1 MTTRA
6 QKALLTGQQ
15 NLPIVSSSNAIGP
28 LSAASVNTS
37 SVASA
42 IPPPPLYEITYTPR
56 IDEFE
61 LNRSGDFRSVVDF
74 DVKLIQNP
82 KQKKNIN
89 GYIFQLIIKE
99 TNAEGSNLTED
110 EYTKI
115 EEARSKGT
123 PYVPPAKTILN
134 TSDSIE
140 RYTNGQVKY
149 MCQNYIEFFE
159 IKNGICLDDK
169 HPSKRV
175 IVGDSFSNGSISR
188 YAIDDSPLTDDNEAV
203 SQGTIIHIGLSVF
216 IPDSPFLTDIRRNY
230 NWDPNDAL
238 PANGLYCLFLPGNEH
253 VWEEILQN
261 KASIITMHKV
271 LHAWKFIQKDINND
285 TSFVEN
291 FSVVPLS
298 EAIELGTQYDTSK
311 IMNESRQEVNT
322 LITNLIS
329 QPPPKPGGGKRKT
342 QKTKKNKKYKKQ
354 KNTKNKKQKTKKYYK
369 KYYKK

>member
-15 NLPIVSSSNAIGP
+15 NLSIVSPSIATGS
-28 LSAASVNTS
+28 LSAPPVNTS
-37 SVASA
+37 SVVASA
-42 IPPPPLYEITYTPR
+42 TPPPLYEITYTPR

-115 EEARSKGT
+115 EEARSKGI

-159 IKNGICLDDK
+159 IKNGICLDERYPK
-169 HPSKRV
+169 KRI

-188 YAIDDSPLTDDNEAV
+188 YAIDNSPLTDDSEAV

-216 IPDSPFLTDIRRNY
+216 IPDSPFLTYIRGNY
-230 NWDPNDAL
+230 KWDPNDAL

-261 KASIITMHKV
+261 KASVITMHKV
-271 LHAWKFIQKDINND
+271 LHAWKFIQQDINND

-291 FSVVPLS
+291 FSEVPLS
-298 EAIELGTQYDTSK
+298 EAIELGTQYNTSK
-311 IMNESRQEVNT
+311 IMNESRQEVNMLLTT
-322 LITNLIS
+322 LIA
-329 QPPPKPGGGKRKT
+329 PPNPGGGKLKT
-342 QKTKKNKKYKKQ
+342 KKTKKYKKNKKNK
-354 KNTKNKKQKTKKYYK
+354 KKQKTKKYYK
-369 KYYKK
+369 KYK